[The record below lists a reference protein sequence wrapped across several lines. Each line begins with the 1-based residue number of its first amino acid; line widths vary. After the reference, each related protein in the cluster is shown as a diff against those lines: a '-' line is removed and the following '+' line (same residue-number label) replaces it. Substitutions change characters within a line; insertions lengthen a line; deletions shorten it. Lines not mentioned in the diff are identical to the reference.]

1 MATET
6 LNHFTLLAE
15 QHLALLD
22 YSEFNK
28 TAGCTVPKVDTRTLN
43 LLESNAEVA
52 IADIA
57 AGMQGLAHLITNYP
71 SDVGMESTVMPQ
83 IGRLLRVLG
92 EALEHT
98 HDAAHMIAD
107 RQWAHGRIEA
117 AEGKPC

>member
-1 MATET
+1 MTTET

-28 TAGCTVPKVDTRTLN
+28 TAGCTVPKVDTRTLS

-71 SDVGMESTVMPQ
+71 SDIGNESIVLPQ
-83 IGRLLRVLG
+83 VGRLLRVLG
-92 EALEHT
+92 EALEFT
-98 HDAAHMIAD
+98 HDAAHTIAD
-107 RQWAHGRIEA
+107 RQWAHERLVATGQA
-117 AEGKPC
+117 PS

>member
-15 QHLALLD
+15 QHADLQEQGEIHKA
-22 YSEFNK
+22 
-28 TAGCTVPKVDTRTLN
+28 AGCRIPKLNSRTLN